1 VKEQAVYAQLVRTP
15 ATEQKRSE
23 RHRIVTDEL
32 FPALQD
38 EPGFVGALNLVNP
51 GTGDA
56 MMIVLWR
63 SPEQAQRPLGDNGT
77 TFLARLLHVVG
88 FTRGGQR
95 PPSVWEVTLCV

>member
-1 VKEQAVYAQLVRTP
+1 MR
-15 ATEQKRSE
+15 
-23 RHRIVTDEL
+23 RIVTDEL

-38 EPGFVGALNLVNP
+38 EPGFVGALNLVDP
-51 GTGDA
+51 DTGDA

-88 FTRGGQR
+88 VRRGDHE
-95 PPSVWEVTLCV
+95 PTSVWEVTLRV